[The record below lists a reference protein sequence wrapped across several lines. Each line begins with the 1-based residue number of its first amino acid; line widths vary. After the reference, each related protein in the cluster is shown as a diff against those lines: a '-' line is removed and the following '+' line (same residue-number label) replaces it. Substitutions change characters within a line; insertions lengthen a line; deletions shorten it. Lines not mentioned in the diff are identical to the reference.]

1 MTIYDSKKIQK
12 LYDYKENIEDKEIK
26 QIITELMKNYNR
38 MYIKLKDFIQK
49 KEEIKISY
57 KQLDK
62 LTIENRELK
71 ERVDRYSF
79 IIEDLKKRMK
89 GEQKK

>member
-49 KEEIKISY
+49 KEESKISY

>member
-1 MTIYDSKKIQK
+1 MTIYDSKKFQK

-49 KEEIKISY
+49 KEESKISY